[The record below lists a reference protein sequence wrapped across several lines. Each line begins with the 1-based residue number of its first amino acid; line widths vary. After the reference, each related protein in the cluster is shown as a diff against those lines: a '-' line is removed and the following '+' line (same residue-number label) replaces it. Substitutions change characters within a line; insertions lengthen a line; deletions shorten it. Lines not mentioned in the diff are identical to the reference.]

1 MVSKVF
7 EKRFLDFQYGFTS
20 SRRTADLLTDVSD
33 RIAGDF
39 NRSGATRAL
48 ALAVSKTFDRIWHA
62 GLIHKLTCF
71 GISGKIFYLSSSFV
85 SIRRLE
91 VVVDVKSSRQYPV
104 KGGVS
109 QS

>member
-7 EKRFLDFQYGFTS
+7 EKLFLDFQYGSTS

-48 ALAVSKTFDRIWHA
+48 ALAVSKTFDRI
-62 GLIHKLTCF
+62 GMLVLFTSLRVLEF
-71 GISGKIFYLSSSFV
+71 QVRYFISVRPFSV
-85 SIRRLE
+85 S
-91 VVVDVKSSRQYPV
+91 DVLKWLWM
-104 KGGVS
+104 
-109 QS
+109 